1 MHFNFLDNI
10 KNTIALLFILGTVIS
25 LNTYADEE
33 IWFHANSSYTL
44 KKFSLIPEL
53 HFRNRFSDSEK
64 TKAFK
69 LNALADKLIAG
80 AAYFDFPKELNE
92 RRLYTVF
99 FYKLRELNSR
109 NLVEFRHFN
118 EGDLYFRYRSKIEY
132 EFNPN
137 ELFIA
142 EILFQQGLIK

>member
-1 MHFNFLDNI
+1 MDSNFLDSI
-10 KNTIALLFILGTVIS
+10 KNTIVLLFILEAVLS
-25 LNTYADEE
+25 LNTYSDEE
-33 IWFHANSSYTL
+33 VWVHANSSFTSKHYT
-44 KKFSLIPEL
+44 LIPEL

-69 LNALADKLIAG
+69 LNDLADRFIVG

-92 RRLYTVF
+92 RRLYTGF

-118 EGDLYFRYRSKIEY
+118 EGDLYFRYRSKIDY
-132 EFNPN
+132 EINPN
-137 ELFIA
+137 KLLMA
-142 EILFQQGLIK
+142 EILFHQTT